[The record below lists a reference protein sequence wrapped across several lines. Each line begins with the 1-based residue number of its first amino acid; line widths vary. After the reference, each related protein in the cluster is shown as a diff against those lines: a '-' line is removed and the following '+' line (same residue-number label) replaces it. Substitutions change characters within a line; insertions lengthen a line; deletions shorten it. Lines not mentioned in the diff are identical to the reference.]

1 MLAAVLAVVVV
12 VLLAVDHPPHDV
24 DKRSTGN
31 EAPMVITPRDLVRLA
46 RQLTDQACTVARSGA
61 RRRADR
67 VRRPDG

>member
-1 MLAAVLAVVVV
+1 MV
-12 VLLAVDHPPHDV
+12 VLLAADRPPHDV
-24 DKRSTGN
+24 DERSTGN

-46 RQLTDQACTVARSGA
+46 RQLSDQDCRVARSGA